1 MTDVKKLIT
10 EHLDIWLTAETEKKS
25 GRGRSSSSANSIYGV
40 QKLRELILELAVIGR
55 LTSQN
60 KADDAKTEFLNW
72 LKRRK
77 SFNYQKILKL

>member
-10 EHLDIWLTAETEKKS
+10 EHLDIWLTETEKKS

-60 KADDAKTEFLNW
+60 KADDAKTEFLK
-72 LKRRK
+72 LAQKRRK